1 MLYANQHLTA
11 KINLPPS
18 YMHLEAG
25 DYLRFDELIGGK
37 LAFGFDYTQ
46 EFIKNG
52 QLIYPVFFVTK
63 VAKSLSGVSLE
74 LVQVHRGDFGRN
86 DGDVSNYL
94 IPNPYDNL
102 IYRPEFETGVVGDE
116 EDDSEPYF
124 EVEQI
129 GSGYLEEGTQEFV
142 VNTNFETSVT
152 YEIRLIHSSHA
163 FKFQEIE
170 VQQGLQ
176 DTDPDA
182 TSMVNSWIFETD
194 DPNGDNV
201 KVQISN
207 LLHSRVLIE
216 YTEDSSNNIEEETI
230 ELDYDVIIKSSTNP
244 DFIEDFTIIQR
255 IPPVTFMLGDVNNDG
270 VINVQDV
277 VTTIN
282 LVLNEQDVYVPAADI
297 NEDGGLN
304 ILDITLLLIMIL
316 DN

>member
-1 MLYANQHLTA
+1 
-11 KINLPPS
+11 
-18 YMHLEAG
+18 
-25 DYLRFDELIGGK
+25 
-37 LAFGFDYTQ
+37 
-46 EFIKNG
+46 KNG

-94 IPNPYDNL
+94 IPNPYENS

-124 EVEQI
+124 EIELI

-152 YEIRLIHSSHA
+152 YEINLIHSSHA

-216 YTEDSSNNIEEETI
+216 YTEDSSDNIEEETI
-230 ELDYDVIIKSSTNP
+230 ELNYEIIIKSTTNP
-244 DFIEDFTIIQR
+244 DFEEGLDIVQR
-255 IPPVTFMLGDVNNDG
+255 IPPITFMLGDANNDG
-270 VINVQDV
+270 IVNVQDLVTVINV
-277 VTTIN
+277 IIY
-282 LVLNEQDVYVPAADI
+282 EQDLYIPAADI
-297 NEDGGLN
+297 NQDGGMN
-304 ILDITLLLIMIL
+304 ILDIVLITNMIL